1 MFLASFFFSFP
12 NISRLPTS
20 LSPKYFQSALQNFHS
35 HFTHF
40 WIPALS
46 ASPRSSCS
54 FSFSSDHRVTSL
66 DSTNEVNWRQ
76 LPFLS
81 IASIAFGLSIASNL
95 SFNRRRQLLVRR
107 QLLQSC
113 NRKGRRVFD
122 SAEHVMV
129 QNRCKQEGGQWWC
142 LVVGAKMNGA
152 DSALLISQAPQQ
164 IYAVSL
170 IGQGDTV
177 HEAVIWR
184 PKNCSS

>member
-107 QLLQSC
+107 QLLQSWIC
-113 NRKGRRVFD
+113 VSVVTGREEGYLIR
-122 SAEHVMV
+122 
-129 QNRCKQEGGQWWC
+129 NRCKQEGGQWWC